1 VLHSRFVPRSLVQCQ
16 LVDNQQQGI
25 SPKVE
30 QKLGIYRA
38 MDRGPVRRSY
48 AGKLFLLTICAVLA
62 PLLTLIVLMLTG
74 VINTNNLI
82 AWGGIGMTLVVLVLV
97 FLGIKSLLGPLQS
110 IQQAMDAFS
119 KNGNIPDLETG
130 YGDLAGRLMADTQRL
145 LAQLEHSKKAQVA
158 DHTTDPLTGLLNQR
172 SATRRL
178 GSDLLRAMRDK
189 RPVCV
194 AVIEVDNL
202 SELAAKHGH
211 QAEDKVVRF
220 VASKISS
227 CLRRS
232 DWAACLG
239 RHEFLVGLWGVD
251 LAHAELAM
259 KRVIEAVS
267 QTRKLTVR
275 LAIGVAESTKAQT
288 PDRIIA
294 LAVAAAAKSRRGG
307 GNIVELDL
315 TSA

>member
-1 VLHSRFVPRSLVQCQ
+1 MPIDCQ
-16 LVDNQQQGI
+16 PAAGGI
-25 SPKVE
+25 RAQVE
-30 QKLGIYRA
+30 QKLGVYRA
-38 MDRGPVRRSY
+38 MDKGPVRRSY
-48 AGKLFLLTICAVLA
+48 AGKLFLLTVCAVLT
-62 PLLTLIVLMLTG
+62 PLLTLVVLMMTG
-74 VINTNNLI
+74 AIDADNLI
-82 AWGGIGMTLVVLVLV
+82 AWSGIALTLLVLVLV
-97 FLGIKSLLGPLQS
+97 FMGIKGLLGPLHI

-130 YGDLAGRLMADTQRL
+130 YGDLAGRLMADTQRV
-145 LAQLEHSKKAQVA
+145 LAQLEHSKKVRVA

-202 SELAAKHGH
+202 AEIAAKHGN
-211 QAEDKVVRF
+211 AGEDKVVRF
-220 VASKISS
+220 VASKISN
-227 CLRRS
+227 CLRQS
-232 DWAACLG
+232 DWVACLG

-251 LAHAELAM
+251 LAHAEMAM

-267 QTRKLTVR
+267 QTKKLTVR
-275 LAIGVAESTKAQT
+275 LAIGVAESSKAQT

-294 LAVAAAAKSRRGG
+294 LAVAAAAKSRQGG